1 MSSSSVFKKAE
12 KNRPKVSVIINVYNG
27 EKYIDETVDS
37 ILRQSYQNLEL
48 IIFDNCSTDGTMDIL
63 KRIDDD
69 RLQFHSS
76 ASLVPLYSARNMA
89 VEKTRGE
96 FIAFCDADD
105 LWFPTKLEEQL
116 AELEKTKDMV
126 ICTNFL
132 LLNERGGDKEYS
144 WVHDKLPEQSNHN
157 LIINKPYIHMSSLLV
172 DTRIFTEYGVYFN
185 PELTILG
192 DMDFFVR
199 CFEFSDISVIDNFL
213 TIYRFHNENTG
224 LLRFKELYTTEGST
238 LVAQYRNSKSVSESV
253 LLKFEKRMNWAHY
266 RQKVADGES
275 IVFGRAIKLLGVLKV
290 LKICVLILL
299 PNPLIRKI
307 SMFRNKI

>member
-27 EKYIDETVDS
+27 EKYIDETVDA
-37 ILRQSYQNLEL
+37 ILRQSYQNFEL
-48 IIFDNCSTDGTMDIL
+48 IIFDNCSTDGTTNIRN
-63 KRIDDD
+63 RIDDD
-69 RLQFHSS
+69 RLQIQSS

-89 VEKTRGE
+89 VKKARGE

-132 LLNERGGDKEYS
+132 LLNERNGDKEYS
-144 WVHDKLPEQSNHN
+144 WVHDKLPKRGNHN
-157 LIINKPYIHMSSLLV
+157 IIINNPYIHMSSLMV

-199 CFEFSDISVIDNFL
+199 CLEFSDISVIDNFL
-213 TIYRFHNENTG
+213 TIYRYHNENTG
-224 LLRFKELYTTEGST
+224 LLRFQELYTEGIP

-253 LLKFEKRMNWAHY
+253 LLKFERRLSWMRL
-266 RQKVADGES
+266 RQNIADGEKVELCRALKELDLFPFLTICILIIIPS
-275 IVFGRAIKLLGVLKV
+275 SLIKKIVASRGNI
-290 LKICVLILL
+290 
-299 PNPLIRKI
+299 
-307 SMFRNKI
+307 

>member
-1 MSSSSVFKKAE
+1 MSSSSVFKKAA

-27 EKYIDETVDS
+27 EKYIDDTVDS
-37 ILRQSYQNLEL
+37 ILRQSYQNFEL

-105 LWFPTKLEEQL
+105 LWLPTKLEEQL
-116 AELEKTKDMV
+116 AELEKTKNMV

-132 LLNERGGDKEYS
+132 LLNERGGGGEYS

-157 LIINKPYIHMSSLLV
+157 LIINNPYIHMSSLLV

-199 CFEFSDISVIDNFL
+199 CYEFSDISVIDNFL
-213 TIYRFHNENTG
+213 TIYRYHNENTG
-224 LLRFKELYTTEGST
+224 LLRFKEFYTEGIP

-253 LLKFEKRMNWAHY
+253 LLKFEKRLSWMHF
-266 RQKVADGES
+266 RQNIADGEK
-275 IVFGRAIKLLGVLKV
+275 VELCRALKELDLFPFLTICILIIMPTSLIK
-290 LKICVLILL
+290 KIGTLRGNI
-299 PNPLIRKI
+299 
-307 SMFRNKI
+307 